1 MTFLTTIPKILIVA
15 FLGGIIPSLLW
26 LWFWLK
32 EDEEHPEPK
41 GLITIVFVMG
51 MIAVVV
57 VLPIQKFIQ
66 NSVSS
71 HNSQLILW
79 ASAEEILKY
88 LAVLI
93 ILYKTNNAN
102 EPIDWPIYLI
112 TAALGFAAL
121 ENMLFLLKIF
131 PSSIGTTLSL
141 STGSLRF
148 LGANLLHAISSGIIG
163 ISMGISFFMK
173 RWEKNC
179 FLFIGFMAAITLHSA
194 FNFFIIK
201 DDGNNFLEISAFLW
215 VVTIIIMLLFE
226 KVRRMSENP
235 DVKSGSRP
243 ESVGIIN

>member
-1 MTFLTTIPKILIVA
+1 MAIRLCLISMILPSDPKTLAVA

-41 GLITIVFVMG
+41 GLLAIVFIMG
-51 MIAVVV
+51 MIAVIV

-71 HNSQLILW
+71 YAGELILW

-88 LAVLI
+88 LAVLVV
-93 ILYKTNNAN
+93 LYKTHNADQ
-102 EPIDWPIYLI
+102 PIDWPIYLI

-131 PSSIGTTLSL
+131 PSSIGTTISL
-141 STGSLRF
+141 STSNLRF

-163 ISMGISFFMK
+163 ISMGISFFMQK
-173 RWEKNC
+173 WERNC
-179 FLFIGFMAAITLHSA
+179 FLFVGFFIAIALHSA
-194 FNFFIIK
+194 FNFFIIRN
-201 DDGNNFLEISAFLW
+201 DGNDFLKVLAFLW

-226 KVRRMSENP
+226 KVRRMSKNY
-235 DVKSGSRP
+235 
-243 ESVGIIN
+243 

>member
-1 MTFLTTIPKILIVA
+1 MALRHDSRPMTILTTDPKTLVIA
-15 FLGGIIPSLLW
+15 FFGGIIPSLLW

-41 GLITIVFVMG
+41 RLLAIVFVMG

-71 HNSQLILW
+71 YDSQLILW

-88 LAVLI
+88 LAVLV

-102 EPIDWPIYLI
+102 EPVDWPIYLI

-141 STGSLRF
+141 STGNLRF
-148 LGANLLHAISSGIIG
+148 LGANLLHAISSGIVGISIG
-163 ISMGISFFMK
+163 ISFYMQK
-173 RWEKNC
+173 WERNS
-179 FLFIGFMAAITLHSA
+179 FLFVGFLVAIALHSA
-194 FNFFIIK
+194 FNFFIIRN
-201 DDGNNFLEISAFLW
+201 DGNDFLKVLAFLW
-215 VVTIIIMLLFE
+215 VVTIIVMLLFE
-226 KVRRMSENP
+226 KVRRMSN
-235 DVKSGSRP
+235 
-243 ESVGIIN
+243 NY

>member
-1 MTFLTTIPKILIVA
+1 MTIFATNPKILLIA

-41 GLITIVFVMG
+41 RLLTIVFIMG
-51 MIAVVV
+51 MIAVVF

-66 NSVSS
+66 DNISS

-88 LAVLI
+88 LAVFMVLC
-93 ILYKTNNAN
+93 KTKNAD

-131 PSSIGTTLSL
+131 PSSIETTLSL
-141 STGSLRF
+141 STGNLRF

-163 ISMGISFFMK
+163 ISIGISFFMQEWK
-173 RWEKNC
+173 RNIFIFFG
-179 FLFIGFMAAITLHSA
+179 FLIAIALHST
-194 FNFFIIK
+194 FNFFIIRNN
-201 DDGNNFLEISAFLW
+201 GNDFLKVLAFLW

-226 KVRRMSENP
+226 KVRRMSKNY
-235 DVKSGSRP
+235 
-243 ESVGIIN
+243 